1 MKRKNKQFNRRA
13 ISSLILSIVMVVVM
27 IPAVTVAKKEYIQ
40 AATLLSNPRIVSDS
54 SMESGQK
61 VTWDCVWFGSYP
73 QAEIIPSSQYKALD
87 NDMLYNGDTIVSDTI
102 YNILLNATDWDDSGD
117 IIIDGNKYRR
127 IKKDDAT
134 FSDNL
139 PSYYYSWSDST
150 TYHYFK
156 YEPIKWRILNI
167 SESKALLLADK
178 GLDNQKYNMLLGNVT
193 WENGTIRSWLNGYGP
208 TSNTCGI
215 NYEYKNFI
223 NSAFDYS
230 EKSAIKTTVV
240 ENKDNLK
247 YTEAEGGN
255 NTSDKIFLLSE
266 SDLYTDNA
274 QMYGFP
280 DADEPDESRYSK
292 STTFAKAMGAH
303 AFYDGEWSFKYRENC
318 VWWLRTHSY
327 NTMDYNCESAV
338 TVASYGCIIN
348 GCYVDVGCAIRPA
361 LYLDVSFTNLYSYA
375 GSVCSDGTINE
386 TNKPVKKYEISSKY
400 SSSSVVT
407 YTALAKL
414 GYSTVDS
421 YIGKTVKEFS
431 ADGNHNEIKSTTE
444 VNKSWKDLI
453 WSNQNVTYTKFYTDV
468 IGDYTIVNS
477 VNHNNSTGFY
487 GMCLKSPDGNY
498 IISCRGSEGLHA
510 DIIENYVKS
519 KLKGTAISNK
529 FDDWTATDFEFAL
542 FDSLS
547 EQFDDALNYYKQ
559 IKKIA
564 DEEGSDVTITGHSLG
579 GALAAYVS
587 IETGAKAYC
596 IDGAVGHI
604 VDIAFTDRANVSA
617 GSFSGTDNFNFV
629 NYTDAEGMSSS
640 SFIFD
645 FLVQY
650 AKEGGSKKF
659 EKTLSGLISKIK
671 KTGISTFVADW
682 IQASNKGYYPMV
694 QYETSNI
701 FYTTEQND
709 MFLALAGSH
718 HAMSF
723 ITYDKNTDTFKLNDI
738 IEKTSTTSN
747 WNKDVSAIESV
758 SGITSILKKSR
769 VILGTTGSNVLKAPS
784 NWLLDRNVSNYIYGG
799 DGTDSLYGYM
809 GDDRLFDNDTGSVM
823 EGGSGNDIYTIS
835 LTKKTSSNPIF
846 INDPSGN
853 DELIISNYGVSNNP
867 ESELSVIDG
876 NQYIQ
881 IAIKTIGKNIY
892 INKNRSKKS
901 TFDIYVSDNG
911 KIKKYTSIIRSGT
924 KISAYSRITANKLSM
939 SKSEDNTIKVIE
951 VKGKADAIF
960 YDSDGNE
967 VWKPDLTDKI
977 SENSEYG
984 YIYEQEEGNNL
995 LLYVF
1000 DNVASV
1006 KILGDDIV
1014 SAAVYDFSD
1023 DESTVEDCVYKED
1036 FNLSSKSLEF
1046 TLRGTDSGM
1055 YEVDEKTNK
1064 KEIIDDAKMIVYAS
1078 NIELSDKSITME
1090 EGEQKSLQA
1099 NITTEGSSGRTILWN
1114 SSDSSVV
1121 SVDSEGNL
1129 VACSAGTATITATAD
1144 YASALCYVT
1153 VHRVEETPTSETT
1166 TDKTTANATKP
1177 SGVSTDIAKESATKS
1192 VKKITNKKKTSIKKV
1207 VSKKNSLKIS
1217 WKKIKGVSGYQIQYS
1232 TSSKFKKAKKIT
1244 IKKAKTTL
1252 KTLKKLKA
1260 KKKYYVRIRT
1270 YITVNGKKKY
1280 SSWSKKKSKKT
1291 K

>member
-1 MKRKNKQFNRRA
+1 MLA
-13 ISSLILSIVMVVVM
+13 LSLAVTMLPIYGISS
-27 IPAVTVAKKEYIQ
+27 TVS
-40 AATLLSNPRIVSDS
+40 AATHTLQSPSKNS
-54 SMESGQK
+54 SGDT
-61 VTWDCVWFGSYP
+61 VWDCVWFGSYP
-73 QAEIIPSSQYKALD
+73 QAEVIPSGKYTALD
-87 NDMLYNGDTIVSDTI
+87 SNLLQDGDTIISDSL
-102 YNILLNATDWDDSGD
+102 YNQLESAAGWSANGD

-127 IKKDDAT
+127 IKKSDAT
-134 FSDNL
+134 DVYDDS
-139 PSYYYSWSDST
+139 SYCYSWLDST

-167 SESKALLLADK
+167 SENKALLLADK
-178 GLDNQKYNMLLGNVT
+178 GVDNQKYNMSCEDVT
-193 WENGTIRSWLNGYGP
+193 WDNGTIRSWLNGYGAI
-208 TSNTCGI
+208 SNACGI
-215 NYEYKNFI
+215 NYEYINFI

-230 EKSAIKTTVV
+230 EQNAIKTTSV

-247 YTEAEGGN
+247 YPVAVGCD

-266 SDLYTDNA
+266 SDLYTNNA
-274 QMYGFP
+274 EKYGFGFLAIDP
-280 DADEPDESRYSK
+280 ECDESRYSK
-292 STTFAKAMGAH
+292 STTFAKAMGACASH
-303 AFYDGEWSFKYRENC
+303 DGEWSFEFRENC

-327 NTMDYNCESAV
+327 HYVRGNCTSAV
-338 TVASYGCIIN
+338 AVSSYG
-348 GCYVDVGCAIRPA
+348 GVVDGWDIEDGMAIRPA
-361 LYLDVSFTNLYSYA
+361 LYLDISFTNLYSYA
-375 GSVCSDGTINE
+375 GSVCSDGTVSE
-386 TNKPVKKYEISSKY
+386 LNKPVKKYEILSKY
-400 SSSSVVT
+400 SNSSVVT

-421 YIGKTVKEFS
+421 YIGKTVKEFVE
-431 ADGNHNEIKSTTE
+431 NEKHNEIKSTTE

-453 WSNQNVTYTKFYTDV
+453 WSNENVTYTKFYADV
-468 IGDYTIVNS
+468 IGNYTIVNS
-477 VNHNNSTGFY
+477 MNHNNSTGFY
-487 GMCLKSPDGNY
+487 GMCLKNPDGNY
-498 IISCRGSEGLHA
+498 IISYRGSEGLHT
-510 DIIENYVKS
+510 DIIENYIRS

-529 FDDWTATDFEFAL
+529 SDDWTTTDFEFAL

-547 EQFDDALNYYKQ
+547 EQFDDALNFYKQ

-564 DEEGSDVTITGHSLG
+564 DEEGADVTITGHSLG

-617 GSFSGTDNFNFV
+617 GSFAGTDTFNFV
-629 NYTDAEGMSSS
+629 NYTDEEGMSSS

-650 AKEGGSKKF
+650 AKEGESKKF
-659 EKTLSGLISKIK
+659 EKAFSGLVSKIQR
-671 KTGISTFVADW
+671 TGTSTFVADW

-694 QYETSNI
+694 QYKTSNI
-701 FYTTEQND
+701 FCTTEQND

-723 ITYDKNTDTFKLNDI
+723 ITYDKDTDTFKLNDI
-738 IEKTSTTSN
+738 VEKTSTTSK
-747 WNKDVSAIESV
+747 WSKDVSAIESV
-758 SGITSILKKSR
+758 SGITSIFKTSR
-769 VILGTTGSNVLKAPS
+769 VLLGTTGLDVLKAPS

-846 INDPSGN
+846 INDPSGS

-881 IAIKTIGKNIY
+881 VAIKTTGKNIY

-911 KIKKYTSIIRSGT
+911 KIKKYTSITGLGT
-924 KISAYSRITANKLSM
+924 NISAYSRIVANKLSM
-939 SKSEDNTIKVIE
+939 SKSEDDSIKVIE
-951 VKGKADAIF
+951 VKGKAEAVF
-960 YDSDGNE
+960 YDSDGD
-967 VWKPDLTDKI
+967 VIWKPDLTDKI

-984 YIYEQEEGNNL
+984 YIYKQEERNNL

-1006 KILGDDIV
+1006 KILGDDTV
-1014 SAAVYDFSD
+1014 SVAVYNFSD
-1023 DESTVEDCVYKED
+1023 DESTIEDCVYKED
-1036 FNLSSKSLEF
+1036 FDLSSKSVEF
-1046 TLRGTDSGM
+1046 TLRGSDVGM
-1055 YEVDEKTNK
+1055 YVVDESTNEK
-1064 KEIIDDAKMIVYAS
+1064 QIIDDAKMIVYAYD
-1078 NIELSDKSITME
+1078 IELSENNIIMK
-1090 EGEQKSLQA
+1090 EGEQKSIQA
-1099 NITTEGSSGRTILWN
+1099 NITTEGSSDRTVSWN

-1129 VACSAGTATITATAD
+1129 VACSAGTAIITATAD

-1153 VHRVEETPTSETT
+1153 VDTIEETTT
-1166 TDKTTANATKP
+1166 ALVDATTTLNEILTDKTTEKVTKP
-1177 SGVSTDIAKESATKS
+1177 RGASTDIAKGSTTKA
-1192 VKKITNKKKTSIKKV
+1192 VNKKKTSIKKV
-1207 VSKKNSLKIS
+1207 VSKKKSLKIM
-1217 WKKIKGVSGYQIQYS
+1217 WKKVSGVNGYQIQYS
-1232 TSSKFKKAKKIT
+1232 TSSKFKKAKKMT
-1244 IKKAKTTL
+1244 IKKAKITS
-1252 KTLKKLKA
+1252 KTIKKLKA

-1270 YITVNGKKKY
+1270 YITVNGKRKY
-1280 SSWSKKKSKKT
+1280 SIWSKKKSKKT